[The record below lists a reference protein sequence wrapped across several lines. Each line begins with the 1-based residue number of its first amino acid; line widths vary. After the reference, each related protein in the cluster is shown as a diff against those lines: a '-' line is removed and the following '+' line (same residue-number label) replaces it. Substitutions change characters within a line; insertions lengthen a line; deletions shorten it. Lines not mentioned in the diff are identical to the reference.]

1 MTTIYFT
8 NDQKKTARRLF
19 KEVSMHY
26 LCKKLSQILHLNKTK
41 IISALTLKFS
51 KWGESMLLP
60 KDMSNNFTKT
70 IFSLNEY
77 SRHYS
82 G

>member
-1 MTTIYFT
+1 MTKKRQLVDSLKKYPCIIYVKNCLKCEF
-8 NDQKKTARRLF
+8 
-19 KEVSMHY
+19 
-26 LCKKLSQILHLNKTK
+26 QILHLNKTK